1 MYKNKIYCTIFRG
14 LWNRCCNS
22 TRSTSLLNGSGR
34 YENKISDSEKKM
46 SNIKIYCSK
55 FQRERLVGVICS
67 LFSVRVT
74 NTPPSGNNTQWVFWQ
89 IQKLRNSNILLFVDS

>member
-1 MYKNKIYCTIFRG
+1 
-14 LWNRCCNS
+14 
-22 TRSTSLLNGSGR
+22 
-34 YENKISDSEKKM
+34 
-46 SNIKIYCSK
+46 
-55 FQRERLVGVICS
+55 LVGVICS

>member
-1 MYKNKIYCTIFRG
+1 
-14 LWNRCCNS
+14 
-22 TRSTSLLNGSGR
+22 
-34 YENKISDSEKKM
+34 M

-55 FQRERLVGVICS
+55 FQREREGEREREWERFVGVVCS

-74 NTPPSGNNTQWVFWQ
+74 YTPPSGNNTQWVFWQ